1 MLIPLRHENME
12 GRRWPVISIAIIVIN
27 ILAFLGTHWQI
38 EAQNPKRSEVR
49 AHILLLAAM
58 HPELS
63 MSPDEQE
70 LVTGFRKGNPAVWSR
85 VTSQNRDVVDAWDAK
100 MRLIEDPAELQRQMD
115 SLAQQYAE
123 LEHNSILERYAFIPA
138 HPQPISYITAN
149 FLHGGWLHIIGNM
162 WFLWLAGAIL
172 EDTWG
177 RVIYPI
183 FYFLSGAMA
192 LMFHAWANPGSL
204 AATLGASGAVAAL
217 MGAFLVR
224 FPKTKIEMIWLFGFG
239 FRSYRFQARAYWLL
253 PLWLFMELFSGAIFG
268 GSSGGVAHWA
278 HVGGFVFGAIGAV
291 GLGYSGLEHV
301 ANQAIEAKV
310 AWTADPALVQASEK
324 VAQGNLDEAISILQ
338 THMGTS
344 AASIDAC
351 ALLSQ

>member
-12 GRRWPVISIAIIVIN
+12 GRRWPVISIAIIAIN
-27 ILAFLGTHWQI
+27 ILAFFGTHWQI

-63 MSPDEQE
+63 MNPDVQE
-70 LVTGFRKGNPAVWSR
+70 FVTRFRKESPAVWSR
-85 VTSQNRDVVDAWDAK
+85 VTSQNRAVVDVWDAK

-115 SLAQQYAE
+115 SLEQQFAE

-177 RVIYPI
+177 RIIYPI
-183 FYFLSGAMA
+183 F
-192 LMFHAWANPGSL
+192 
-204 AATLGASGAVAAL
+204 
-217 MGAFLVR
+217 
-224 FPKTKIEMIWLFGFG
+224 
-239 FRSYRFQARAYWLL
+239 
-253 PLWLFMELFSGAIFG
+253 
-268 GSSGGVAHWA
+268 
-278 HVGGFVFGAIGAV
+278 
-291 GLGYSGLEHV
+291 
-301 ANQAIEAKV
+301 
-310 AWTADPALVQASEK
+310 
-324 VAQGNLDEAISILQ
+324 
-338 THMGTS
+338 
-344 AASIDAC
+344 
-351 ALLSQ
+351 

>member
-12 GRRWPVISIAIIVIN
+12 GRRWPVISIAIIAIN
-27 ILAFLGTHWQI
+27 VLAFLGTHWQI

-63 MSPDEQE
+63 MSPDVQE
-70 LVTGFRKGNPAVWSR
+70 FVTRFRKGNPAVWSR
-85 VTSQNRDVVDAWDAK
+85 VASPSRDVADVWDAK
-100 MRLIEDPAELQRQMD
+100 MRLIEDPAELRRQMD

-123 LEHNSILERYAFIPA
+123 LEHDSILERYAFIPA

-177 RVIYPI
+177 RIMYPI

-192 LMFHAWANPGSL
+192 LQFYAWASPGSL
-204 AATLGASGAVAAL
+204 VPTLGASGAVAAL

-224 FPKTKIEMIWLFGFG
+224 YPKTKIEMLWLFGFG
-239 FRSYRFQARAYWLL
+239 FRSYRFHARAYWLL
-253 PLWLFMELFSGAIFG
+253 PLWLLMEVFSGAIFG
-268 GSSGGVAHWA
+268 SSSGVAHWA
-278 HVGGFVFGAIGAV
+278 HVGGFVFG
-291 GLGYSGLEHV
+291 GLGLH
-301 ANQAIEAKV
+301 
-310 AWTADPALVQASEK
+310 
-324 VAQGNLDEAISILQ
+324 
-338 THMGTS
+338 
-344 AASIDAC
+344 
-351 ALLSQ
+351 